1 MSVQI
6 IFRKDKFREY
16 LKIFREFYLFFQCQ
30 EIKNR
35 DWGGEKLGF
44 ILEIGH
50 FQL

>member
-6 IFRKDKFREY
+6 I
-16 LKIFREFYLFFQCQ
+16 LAILGIFENISRILPFFQCQ

-35 DWGGEKLGF
+35 DWAGGKLGF